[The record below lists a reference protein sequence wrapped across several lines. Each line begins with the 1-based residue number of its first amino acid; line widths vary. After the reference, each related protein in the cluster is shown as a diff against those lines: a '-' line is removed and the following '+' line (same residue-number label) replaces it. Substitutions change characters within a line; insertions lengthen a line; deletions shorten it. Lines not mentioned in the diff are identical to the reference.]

1 MIPIRV
7 SMLPA
12 FAENSDLSGQVAVVI
27 DILRASTTI
36 VHALA
41 NGARSVRPCSTVKQA
56 WKLAEQFSPQQR
68 LLGGERHCQTIEG
81 FDLDNSP
88 LGYTS
93 DRVADRDIIFTS
105 TNGTYA
111 LETCIPAKQIYIG
124 AFVNLSALTKKL
136 LQRQQPVHLVCAG
149 TNRQFTA
156 EDILFAGAVIDQLL
170 SATESQF
177 EPVGVQS
184 QMALDFY
191 RTRSKTQT
199 SFRAAMFESLGAEN
213 LIKLGLQSDIERA
226 MQLDLFEIV
235 PQWVSEERKLV
246 VSNSE

>member
-12 FAENSDLSGQVAVVI
+12 FAENSDLTGQVAVVI
-27 DILRASTTI
+27 DILRASTSI

-41 NGARSVRPCSTVKQA
+41 NGARSILPCSTVKQA

-68 LLGGERHCQTIEG
+68 LLGGERDCQTIEG

-93 DRVADRDIIFTS
+93 DRVANRDIIFTS

-111 LETCIPAKQIYIG
+111 LETCIKAKQIYIG
-124 AFVNLSALTKKL
+124 AFVNLRAMTKTL
-136 LQRQQPVHLVCAG
+136 LQLKQPVHLVCAG

-156 EDILFAGAVIDQLL
+156 EDILFAGAVIDLML

-177 EPVGVQS
+177 EPVEVQA

-191 RTRSKTQT
+191 RARGKSQA
-199 SFRAAMFESLGAEN
+199 SFRTAMFESLGAKN
-213 LIKLGLQSDIERA
+213 LINLGMQADIERA
-226 MQLDLFEIV
+226 MQIDLFEIV
-235 PQWVSEERKLV
+235 PKWVSEERKLV
-246 VSNSE
+246 VSD

>member
-7 SMLPA
+7 SLLPA
-12 FAENSDLSGQVAVVI
+12 FSENSDLTGQVAVVV

-41 NGARSVRPCSTVKQA
+41 NGARSIRPCSTVEQA

-93 DRVADRDIIFTS
+93 DRVAARDIIFTS

-111 LETCIPAKQIYIG
+111 LETCTSAKQIYIG
-124 AFVNLSALTKKL
+124 AFVNLSAVTKNLFELK
-136 LQRQQPVHLVCAG
+136 QPVHLVCAG

-170 SATESQF
+170 SETESPF
-177 EPVGVQS
+177 EPVEAQG
-184 QMALDFY
+184 QMALDYF
-191 RTRSKTQT
+191 RTRGKSPA
-199 SFRAAMFESLGAEN
+199 SFRKTMFESLGAEN
-213 LIKLGLQSDIERA
+213 LIKLGLQPDIERA
-226 MQLDLFEIV
+226 MQFDLFEIV
-235 PQWVSEERKLV
+235 PEWNSEERKLI
-246 VSNSE
+246 VSK